1 MNKLHEKSACCKAQI
16 IKYGKRRRQCVS
28 CKRTWRLWKCARG
41 RKRKRINHNLIKI
54 FLNRET
60 IAISKTAEKR
70 KQPESTLQDALRRSR
85 DDFLLHETYAAIPSG
100 DLIMVADAVIE
111 LIRGKWITTYLML
124 LRSVSGDTAVILPPF
139 FRRGTE
145 TYEGWS
151 EAFETIPKT
160 AQIRIKS
167 LVCDGHTGL
176 VGEAKERGWVLGRCH
191 FHLLARIQSRR
202 SLSFIARNK
211 EEATR
216 IFLNV
221 RIVLYDKNQQKI
233 FAALNVVEEIGWTS
247 KSPTIRTTL
256 SGFVKHYEDYRTYLQ
271 YPELHLPT
279 TNNTAESL
287 ASLIGGLK
295 YKLKGFKTEASLEK
309 WITALIKFR
318 KKMKCNG
325 FHQPN

>member
-1 MNKLHEKSACCKAQI
+1 MNKLHKKSACCKAQI

-28 CKRTWRLWKCARG
+28 CKRTWRLWKCSRG
-41 RKRKRINHNLIKI
+41 RNRKRINHNLVKA

-60 IAISKTAEKR
+60 IATSKKAEKR

-85 DDFLLHETYAAIPSG
+85 DDFLLREAYAPVPPG

-111 LIRGKWITTYLML
+111 FIRGRWITTYLML
-124 LRSVSGDTAVILPPF
+124 LRSVSGDTAIILPPF

-145 TYEGWS
+145 VYMGWS

-160 AQIRIKS
+160 AQIRIKA
-167 LVCDGHTGL
+167 LVCDGHVGL
-176 VGEAKERGWVLGRCH
+176 VGEAKERTWVLGRCH

-211 EEATR
+211 DEAAK

-221 RIVLYDKNQQKI
+221 RTVLYSGDEKKI
-233 FAALNVVEEIGWTS
+233 LAALNVIEEIGWIS

-271 YPELHLPT
+271 YPDLHLPT

-287 ASLIGGLK
+287 ASLIGDLK
-295 YKLKGFKTEASLEK
+295 YKLKGFKTEASLK
-309 WITALIKFR
+309 SWITALIKFR

-325 FHQPN
+325 YYQPN